1 MHDPLEMKT
10 HLSPPAGL
18 AIRIAGF
25 LALFLL
31 FGAIL
36 AAMRPWARPRGVDA
50 TRINQRRT
58 DLAEIQAR
66 AREELTRYAFLDPAK
81 GIVRLPIARA
91 MELVCQEWQ
100 QPAAARSN
108 LLARLEKALAPAPNP
123 YE

>member
-1 MHDPLEMKT
+1 MKT
-10 HLSPPAGL
+10 AFSSSASPAL
-18 AIRIAGF
+18 RIAGF
-25 LALFLL
+25 LGLLLL

-36 AAMRPWARPRGVDA
+36 AAVRPWAQPRGVDA
-50 TRINQRRT
+50 ARIDQRRT
-58 DLAEIQAR
+58 DLAELQNR
-66 AREELTRYAFLDPAK
+66 AREELARYAFLDPAK